1 MEAGL
6 FSPLTFTKFLERVHR
21 PIRPAGKP
29 TTTALFYKVIQNWYL
44 LRGEKKKP
52 LLQEEGGMGKVV

>member
-6 FSPLTFTKFLERVHR
+6 FSPLTFTKFLEIVHR
-21 PIRPAGKP
+21 PIRSAGKP
-29 TTTALFYKVIQNWYL
+29 TTNALYYKLIQNSYL
-44 LRGEKKKP
+44 LGEKKNL